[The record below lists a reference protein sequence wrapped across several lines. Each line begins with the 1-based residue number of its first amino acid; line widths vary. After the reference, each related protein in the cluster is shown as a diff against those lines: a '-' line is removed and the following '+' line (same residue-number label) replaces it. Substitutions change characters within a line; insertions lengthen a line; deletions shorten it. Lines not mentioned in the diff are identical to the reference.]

1 MEYAAEQGDIIL
13 LDFDPQA
20 GHEQKGKRP
29 ALVVSNNTFNR
40 FTNLALVCPITNTA
54 KGFPLHVPLDE
65 NTKTKGV
72 IMCEQGKSL
81 DLAAR
86 NAVFL
91 EKIPAAI
98 LEEVVDIYIGIVE
111 IIRPETSTT

>member
-1 MEYAAEQGDIIL
+1 MKYVAEQGDIIL
-13 LDFDPQA
+13 LEFDPQA

-29 ALVVSNNTFNR
+29 ALVVSNNTFNS
-40 FTNLALVCPITNTA
+40 FTNLAIVCPITNTN

-65 NTKTKGV
+65 NTKTNGV

-81 DLAAR
+81 DLSAR

-91 EKIPAAI
+91 EKIPPDI
-98 LEEVVDIYIGIVE
+98 LEEVVDIYIGFVE
-111 IIRPETSTT
+111 IIRPENNTA

>member
-1 MEYAAEQGDIIL
+1 MEYVAEQGDIIL

-29 ALVVSNNTFNR
+29 ALVVSNHTFNR
-40 FTNLALVCPITNTA
+40 FTNLAIVCPITNTA
-54 KGFPLHVPLDE
+54 KGFPLHVSLDE
-65 NTKTKGV
+65 HTKTKGV

-91 EKIPAAI
+91 EKIPADI
-98 LEEVVDIYIGIVE
+98 LAEVIDIYIGCVE
-111 IIRPETSTT
+111 LSNPGRT